1 MIIPTPLNPSKK
13 TFIEDTIL
21 GQIEITAFE
30 KEVIYSTEFNRL
42 HDIYQNS
49 TVYMT
54 FPTNRTKRFEH
65 SIGAMVI
72 SGEFFNSAVSNTG
85 SELLDDLYEVADK
98 VLNIASKMSLGKI
111 MGEFYGSKHSR
122 EIRSFSQ
129 LREATFRGAEDPT
142 GVCDLIY
149 DYSEYIPSKV
159 EPGYRLHHLI
169 LVQAI
174 RMTGLLHDIG
184 HPPFS
189 HIIEHALNK
198 AVNEEFKNCEGNLNN
213 SKNTLPAYLKDLIK
227 SPRALHEQIGLEIA
241 EALLSELTR
250 EGHEPLE
257 VRILIAIMTLGIL
270 SDGEFFT
277 KNFSKSKE
285 SNIVVSFCR
294 DLHRIVDSGLDA
306 DRLDYITRDAVST
319 GGSSRVDNKRL
330 FGNVRICYGP
340 EIDAA
345 VHSFL
350 FCFSIKVVG
359 SIENVLYSRYD
370 GYALVV
376 YHHHCMKTN
385 FLLDRIVRGLIAH
398 WELDY
403 NPGEPLED
411 IDIRISDDISGLWV
425 PLNKDLNMIR
435 RKFKLCQ
442 WTDSWLQI
450 MLKKVYIEMVN
461 NNSSQLYPY
470 SNLLVSCLTEF
481 VTNEKHVYTLIK
493 RREDYKIIDDAVI
506 FAIVKDR
513 GIKDVLN
520 RKCLREETEV
530 SAFIRSVF
538 RRKHDA
544 VFDGFFTLQLR
555 DILRDSFGYSGE
567 YEEYLCFPKKIPIE
581 FPEVYVEINTLNSG
595 YDTKNPIWIYDTVG
609 NIGPFTDYSS
619 VPNSLEREIQGLPW
633 FYLFS
638 LTDPNSERTKLL
650 HDVGVFLGG
659 IIRNLVFDIL
669 SKP

>member
-250 EGHEPLE
+250 
-257 VRILIAIMTLGIL
+257 
-270 SDGEFFT
+270 
-277 KNFSKSKE
+277 
-285 SNIVVSFCR
+285 
-294 DLHRIVDSGLDA
+294 
-306 DRLDYITRDAVST
+306 DRN
-319 GGSSRVDNKRL
+319 SR
-330 FGNVRICYGP
+330 F
-340 EIDAA
+340 
-345 VHSFL
+345 
-350 FCFSIKVVG
+350 
-359 SIENVLYSRYD
+359 
-370 GYALVV
+370 
-376 YHHHCMKTN
+376 
-385 FLLDRIVRGLIAH
+385 FLL
-398 WELDY
+398 
-403 NPGEPLED
+403 
-411 IDIRISDDISGLWV
+411 
-425 PLNKDLNMIR
+425 
-435 RKFKLCQ
+435 
-442 WTDSWLQI
+442 
-450 MLKKVYIEMVN
+450 
-461 NNSSQLYPY
+461 
-470 SNLLVSCLTEF
+470 
-481 VTNEKHVYTLIK
+481 
-493 RREDYKIIDDAVI
+493 
-506 FAIVKDR
+506 
-513 GIKDVLN
+513 
-520 RKCLREETEV
+520 
-530 SAFIRSVF
+530 
-538 RRKHDA
+538 
-544 VFDGFFTLQLR
+544 
-555 DILRDSFGYSGE
+555 
-567 YEEYLCFPKKIPIE
+567 
-581 FPEVYVEINTLNSG
+581 
-595 YDTKNPIWIYDTVG
+595 
-609 NIGPFTDYSS
+609 
-619 VPNSLEREIQGLPW
+619 
-633 FYLFS
+633 
-638 LTDPNSERTKLL
+638 
-650 HDVGVFLGG
+650 
-659 IIRNLVFDIL
+659 
-669 SKP
+669 